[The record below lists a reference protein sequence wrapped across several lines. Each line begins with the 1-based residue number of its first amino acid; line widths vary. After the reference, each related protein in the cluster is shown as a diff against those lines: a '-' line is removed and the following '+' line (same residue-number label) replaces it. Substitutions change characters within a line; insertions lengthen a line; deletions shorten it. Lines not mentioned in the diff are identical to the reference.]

1 MKIKKLVLVLA
12 AFIFCFNTS
21 GQTKQE
27 FSKIDIMLVKG
38 EYKKVI
44 DTCNLVLATDSLNA
58 EMYFKMGT
66 AYLNILPDDK
76 SLECFQRAA
85 DIAPDN
91 NQYKYMVAKGLF
103 ARGKNSQAKP
113 LFKYLSEADSM
124 NWTYAYYLTTIYIL
138 EGKYDESIKIY
149 NRFYINDSTNYI
161 FTDKIGFALL
171 RKGEYPG
178 AIEMFTRSLALNEKN
193 INALKNISYIYTYT
207 DRIDTA
213 ITLLSKAIIIDP
225 TDNDL
230 YARRA
235 ALYFTKN
242 YTKRALNDYLKILST
257 GDTTLLYLKRSGIGY
272 SNNLQPKEAIKY
284 LLLANKKDTTDFETL
299 TYLARNYHQLK
310 DYKKSAFYYSKNVSN
325 LLPVTYQLGY
335 TYINLAEEQ
344 KADSLYKESIDNFL
358 KGQKL
363 GPDMNIDMIIANI
376 YDQNLNDIPKAIYYY
391 QKFLDNYKKSKMHFT
406 PDYIGTIEQ
415 RLEYLKQKQAEAV
428 KK

>member
-1 MKIKKLVLVLA
+1 MKIRKLVLILTTA
-12 AFIFCFNTS
+12 IFCFTAS

-44 DTCNLVLATDSLNA
+44 DTCTLVLAADSLNA

-76 SLECFQRAA
+76 SLDCFQKAA

-91 NQYKYMVAKGLF
+91 NQYKYMMAKGLF

-124 NWTYAYYLTTIYIL
+124 NWTYAYYLTTIYIQ
-138 EGKYDESIKIY
+138 EAKYDESLEIY
-149 NRFYINDSTNYI
+149 KRFYINDSTNYI

-171 RKGEYPG
+171 RKGDFPG
-178 AIEMFTRSLALNEKN
+178 AEDMFSKSLAINDKN
-193 INALKNISYIYTYT
+193 INALKNISYVYTYT

-213 ITLLSKAIIIDP
+213 ITLISKAIVIDP
-225 TDNDL
+225 TDMDL

-235 ALYFTKN
+235 ALYFSKN
-242 YTKRALNDYLKILST
+242 YTKRALNDYLKILAT
-257 GDTTLLYLKRSGIGY
+257 GDTTFLYLKRSGIGY

-284 LLLANKKDTTDFETL
+284 LLLANKKDSTDFETL
-299 TYLARNYHQLK
+299 TYLARNYHNLNDLK
-310 DYKKSAFYYSKNVSN
+310 NSALYYSKIIKI
-325 LLPVTYQLGY
+325 LTPATFQLGY

-344 KADSLYKESIDNFL
+344 KADSLYKEAIGNFL

-363 GPDMNIDMIIANI
+363 GPDMNIDMIVANI
-376 YDQNLNDIPKAIYYY
+376 YDEHLKDIPKAIYYY
-391 QKFLDNYKKSKMHFT
+391 QKFIDNYKKSEIPFT
-406 PDYIGTIEQ
+406 PEYVDTIKD
-415 RLEYLKQKQAEAV
+415 RLAYLKQKQAETA